1 MTSYAVVA
9 NLTASAF
16 WLNRSDAVTPVSAS
30 SGTNVV
36 ETKTVFKVS
45 PVFSSFRLVQLG
57 FGLALWL
64 CLPLIGTGQSSEDFT
79 RLIFEPAVMLQN
91 SPGSDESGQESIP
104 AASGPASSS
113 VEAPDGQPG
122 GDANLLAEISRYE
135 SALDDSLQGQ
145 DQYSPQ
151 LREQY
156 EALGELLQQNN
167 EHERAIAM
175 FENAMQIDRVNNG
188 LFTNLQIPL
197 IRQIIES
204 QSALGNREEL
214 DDMHGYLYYIH
225 QKAFAA
231 DSEEF
236 LAAKEEWADWNVT
249 SYLQEG
255 GNGLTGNYALFGA
268 MNSAS
273 SAYEYVPI
281 QNTLT
286 GSYIYIRREHLP
298 NALNAGLGTG
308 RMTDLYMQSAPYAVS
323 PEQMVDERL
332 RTAEDLYEEI
342 LEARANQNKSSSTAD
357 VQHKLANIAFAVKRQ
372 MDVLESQMIESS
384 FGFNRTID
392 QTQPNIVVS
401 RGYNRNL
408 KALET
413 IAQELENSA
422 EADPLEKARAYI
434 NLGDWNISYD
444 RTQRSEQ
451 AYAKA
456 WQILRDANFPD
467 EAIRSVMLPQ
477 PLVLVPAYAVHEFS
491 REFYNLSAEAPL
503 EYKGYIDATVDLD
516 RFGRVGNIRIE
527 ESPETP
533 RRVRDTLFT
542 YLRENKMRP
551 AIENGELVKLS
562 DVKTRYYYS
571 Y

>member
-1 MTSYAVVA
+1 MP
-9 NLTASAF
+9 F
-16 WLNRSDAVTPVSAS
+16 PVSAY
-30 SGTNVV
+30 SGRKVV
-36 ETKTVFKVS
+36 ETKAVFKAP
-45 PVFSSFRLVQLG
+45 PVFSNFRLAKLG

-64 CLPLIGTGQSSEDFT
+64 AIPLSSTAQSVDDFT
-79 RLIFEPAVMLQN
+79 RLIFEPAVVPQSSL
-91 SPGSDESGQESIP
+91 SSDEDGQESGRQGVREDSQEGIQEDNP
-104 AASGPASSS
+104 ATPTAASASTAAADEQPAGNSS
-113 VEAPDGQPG
+113 
-122 GDANLLAEISRYE
+122 LLTEISQYE
-135 SALDDSLQGQ
+135 RALDDSLQSQ

-156 EALGELLQQNN
+156 ETLGELLQQND

-204 QSALGNREEL
+204 QSALGNRDEV

-225 QKAFAA
+225 QKAFAP
-231 DSEEF
+231 DSAEF

-255 GNGLTGNYALFGA
+255 GNGLTGNYSLFGA

-273 SAYEYVPI
+273 SAYDYVPI
-281 QNTLT
+281 QNTVT
-286 GSYIYIRREHLP
+286 GSYTYIRREHLP
-298 NALNAGLGTG
+298 NVLNPGIGTG
-308 RMTDLYMQSAPYAVS
+308 RMNDLYMQSAPYAVS

-332 RTAEDLYEEI
+332 RRAEDLYEEI
-342 LEARANQNKSSSTAD
+342 LETKSEPDSAPATAE
-357 VQHKLANIAFAVKRQ
+357 VQHKLANIAYAVKRQ
-372 MDVLESQMIESS
+372 MDVLESQMLKST

-392 QTQPNIVVS
+392 QAQPNIVVS
-401 RGYNRNL
+401 RGYNKNL

-422 EADPLEKARAYI
+422 DADPLDKASAYI

-444 RTQRSEQ
+444 RASRGEE

-456 WQILRDANFPD
+456 WQILRDANFTD
-467 EAIRSVMLPQ
+467 ERIRSVMLPL
-477 PLVLVPAYAVHEFS
+477 PLVPVPAYAVHEFS
-491 REFYNLSAEAPL
+491 RQFYNLPAEQSL
-503 EYKGYIDATVDLD
+503 EYKGYIDTTVDLD
-516 RFGRVGNIRIE
+516 RFGRVGNIRIDA
-527 ESPETP
+527 ESTDTP

-542 YLRENKMRP
+542 YLREKKMRP
-551 AIENGELVKLS
+551 AIENGELVKLP
-562 DVKTRYYYS
+562 DVKTRYYSS